1 MSAQDGI
8 LEQVV
13 KKKKRETGDKL
24 NGGWFCDP
32 HVTGTEAVIRA
43 AEFPSLKL

>member
-1 MSAQDGI
+1 MGFWYRW
-8 LEQVV
+8 L
-13 KKKKRETGDKL
+13 KKKERETGDKL